1 MLALPSF
8 GKSNTMDSYDSIEYI
23 SKAILQ
29 LLEKKG
35 IKSFNLLGYSMGG
48 MIVLEI
54 AKLVGE
60 NF

>member
-1 MLALPSF
+1 
-8 GKSNTMDSYDSIEYI
+8 MDSYDSIEYI

-54 AKLVGE
+54 AKLIGK